1 MEPLAARHAAPPA
14 FRCKESPWPPASPPP
29 LIEVT
34 ARPGQPLGMAPATF
48 LRDFWQKRPLLIRKA
63 FPDFQTPVQPE
74 DLAGLACEEGV
85 LARLI
90 EHDKTQD
97 GWRVRTGPFQEDV
110 FPALPDHDWTLLV
123 QDVDKWDPTYAP

>member
-1 MEPLAARHAAPPA
+1 MAARKSSA
-14 FRCKESPWPPASPPP
+14 P

-48 LRDFWQKRPLLIRKA
+48 LRDFWQKRPLLIRNA

-90 EHDKTQD
+90 EHDKAQD
-97 GWRVRTGPFQEDV
+97 
-110 FPALPDHDWTLLV
+110 LSLIHI
-123 QDVDKWDPTYAP
+123 